1 MGQSLHKL
9 PEGGQS
15 KPGNHWQR
23 SMPIL
28 TEAPHPQAVDEGI
41 VARCAS
47 MLDAIHLCIYLSR
60 YSHERICS
68 QLGIDNVHWT
78 RMMQGR
84 AHFPP
89 NKIQPLMELCGNLAP
104 LQYLMAQNG
113 LRIPGQSALK
123 NAEAA

>member
-1 MGQSLHKL
+1 MLG
-9 PEGGQS
+9 EAR
-15 KPGNHWQR
+15 KPDV
-23 SMPIL
+23 
-28 TEAPHPQAVDEGI
+28 VDDELI
-41 VARCAS
+41 ARCQS
-47 MLDAIHLCIYLSR
+47 TLDAIHLCVHLSR
-60 YSHERICS
+60 FTHEHICG
-68 QLGIDNVHWT
+68 QLGIDNGHWT

-104 LQYLMAQNG
+104 LQYLMARNG